1 MNAGEDPFIA
11 QYLIER
17 SRAVG
22 LPWTYGGT
30 PAVLSQYVKV
40 GQGGPDSLYLF
51 RPCVPDGYFGA
62 GAIGL

>member
-51 RPCVPDGYFGA
+51 RPC
-62 GAIGL
+62 